1 MPVLKVADP
10 SHNVEAIKALARE
23 AERLDVSITV
33 FPELSVTGYTC
44 ADLFQQN
51 ILLRQAENGVR
62 ELVDFSKDI
71 KGILVVG
78 APVESDGRLYNCAIV
93 IKGGKIKGIVPKIHL
108 PYYGEFYESR
118 WFSSGS
124 DFLKISSESKRK
136 IKYAEYPIN
145 FH

>member
-51 ILLRQAENGVR
+51 ILGNSLLEIQQ
-62 ELVDFSKDI
+62 SI
-71 KGILVVG
+71 KE
-78 APVESDGRLYNCAIV
+78 ESSLIRL
-93 IKGGKIKGIVPKIHL
+93 
-108 PYYGEFYESR
+108 
-118 WFSSGS
+118 
-124 DFLKISSESKRK
+124 
-136 IKYAEYPIN
+136 
-145 FH
+145 